1 MHEFVQFTNLRL
13 ETITK
18 QQNRI
23 DYKLLFGNKKLER
36 FYFCAIYFCQN
47 LIYLITEQNSF
58 VRIKLESID
67 SRNARSTQK
76 LFFDQKIAE
85 KLFRNDIQ
93 EYIGGFIANFSK
105 NVMNEKL

>member
-1 MHEFVQFTNLRL
+1 MHEFVQFTNLHL
-13 ETITK
+13 ETMTK

-47 LIYLITEQNSF
+47 LIYLITE
-58 VRIKLESID
+58 
-67 SRNARSTQK
+67 

-93 EYIGGFIANFSK
+93 EYIGDFIANFSK